1 MTDQSPEQQV
11 ESASKAFEQEFER
24 FSHFTGDP
32 STFSAL
38 DLETASA
45 EERALAELRTRHLG
59 KKSALAATKKLIGRV
74 APEGRAAFGQLV
86 QSTESR
92 LVQSL
97 DQAEQNLKTHIETAR
112 TARES
117 IDVTMPGRRPR
128 SGHRHPITLLRER
141 LEDVFV
147 ALGYAI
153 EDDREIETD
162 FYNFSAL
169 NIPENHPARGWQ
181 DTFYTTDGFALRS
194 QTSTVQIHAMQR
206 RGVPVRMIAPGR
218 VFRRDTPDPTHN
230 PMFFQVEG
238 LCVDRGITMAHLKG
252 TVGEL
257 LRRMFGPDT
266 VTRFRPSYFPF
277 TEPSAE
283 FDFSCFKCKGSGCR
297 ICKNSGWI
305 ELGGSGMVHPN
316 VLRAVGVDPQVYFGF
331 VFVLGIDRMCALM
344 YELDDIRLLFE
355 NDVRFLEKFES
366 MFISHEWLKELTDTK
381 RSPAELR
388 ERLTMVGLAIDAVDE
403 HNGDAV
409 LDVEVPS
416 NRPDC
421 LSHVGIA
428 REVSV
433 IEKGHLRLP
442 ASKPPK
448 AEGRA
453 GDFTSVEIKDP
464 DLCPRY

>member
-1 MTDQSPEQQV
+1 MTDQI
-11 ESASKAFEQEFER
+11 ESIHKAFEQDFER
-24 FSHFTGDP
+24 FFPFIKDP
-32 STFSAL
+32 SKLGL
-38 DLETASA
+38 DQA
-45 EERALAELRTRHLG
+45 EAEQRAVGELRTRHLG
-59 KKSALAATKKLIGRV
+59 KKSALAAAKKLIGRV
-74 APEGRAAFGQLV
+74 APEERASFGQKV
-86 QSTESR
+86 QATEEKFDK
-92 LVQSL
+92 LLHEAEESL
-97 DQAEQNLKTHIETAR
+97 RIYIENER

-153 EDDREIETD
+153 EDGREIETD

-169 NIPENHPARGWQ
+169 NIPENHPARAWQ

-206 RGVPVRMIAPGR
+206 RGAPVRMIAPGR

-252 TVGEL
+252 TVAEF

-266 VTRFRPSYFPF
+266 ITRFRPSYFPF

-316 VLRAVGVDPQVYFGF
+316 VLRAVGVDPQEYSGFAFG
-331 VFVLGIDRMCALM
+331 LGIDRMCALM

-355 NDVRFLEKFES
+355 NDVRFLEKFE
-366 MFISHEWLKELTDTK
+366 
-381 RSPAELR
+381 
-388 ERLTMVGLAIDAVDE
+388 
-403 HNGDAV
+403 
-409 LDVEVPS
+409 
-416 NRPDC
+416 
-421 LSHVGIA
+421 
-428 REVSV
+428 
-433 IEKGHLRLP
+433 
-442 ASKPPK
+442 
-448 AEGRA
+448 
-453 GDFTSVEIKDP
+453 
-464 DLCPRY
+464 